1 VLSFV
6 KRCGGVVKEGFDVA
20 SHMLVP
26 AFVMPDLIKDGA
38 TTSKNGFAGDVKNLQ
53 STFSIYWRLAD
64 RSRGPPD
71 TMRVTCDGGIVT
83 SSLLQPPP
91 PTRAAGGIL
100 AGRQDV
106 RFSCSRSGVS
116 WCTLHFAW
124 KLYEGP
130 SLRLRKF
137 CGGNRNDVDVFSD
150 MAGAPAVL
158 LQGKEN
164 RAWGVNPEVTLPAD
178 QDKTIFTVSLDR
190 TLMPG
195 EQILKVAP
203 PQLRVFNPDVVEAVA
218 VGELAGG
225 GQVDGD
231 ADGGSDLEVQTKC
244 KKSGNSRIEV
254 TLPISSFEPFK
265 PLNFAFTKR
274 CTVVAYYQQWWIAS
288 LITFGTLFSFS
299 CLIMLACV
307 YRFQGKLSD
316 DLGREPLRFG
326 REMQGVGEE
335 A

>member
-1 VLSFV
+1 
-6 KRCGGVVKEGFDVA
+6 
-20 SHMLVP
+20 
-26 AFVMPDLIKDGA
+26 
-38 TTSKNGFAGDVKNLQ
+38 
-53 STFSIYWRLAD
+53 
-64 RSRGPPD
+64 
-71 TMRVTCDGGIVT
+71 
-83 SSLLQPPP
+83 
-91 PTRAAGGIL
+91 
-100 AGRQDV
+100 
-106 RFSCSRSGVS
+106 
-116 WCTLHFAW
+116 
-124 KLYEGP
+124 
-130 SLRLRKF
+130 
-137 CGGNRNDVDVFSD
+137 

-178 QDKTIFTVSLDR
+178 QDKTVFTVSLDR
-190 TLMPG
+190 TLKPG

-244 KKSGNSRIEV
+244 KKSGTSRVEV

-274 CTVVAYYQQWWIAS
+274 CTVVSYYQQWWVVS
-288 LITFGTLFSFS
+288 LLTFGTLFSFS
-299 CLIMLACV
+299 FLVMLACV

-316 DLGREPLRFG
+316 DLSH
-326 REMQGVGEE
+326 EMHGLGEG